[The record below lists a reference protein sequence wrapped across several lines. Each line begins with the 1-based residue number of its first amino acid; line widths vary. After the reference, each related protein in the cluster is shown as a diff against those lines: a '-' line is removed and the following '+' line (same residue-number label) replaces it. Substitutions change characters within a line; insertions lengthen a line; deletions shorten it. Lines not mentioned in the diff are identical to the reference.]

1 MSGTVILANLDETVA
16 FGKHLGHTAQPG
28 DIFTLSGDLGAGKTT
43 LTQAIGIGL
52 QVPPEFYITSPTFS
66 LLHEFPGRIPLFHM
80 DLYRIGSVDEIE
92 ELGLEDYLYGAGL
105 SVIEWPDR
113 LDDLMPESRLNISL
127 CSTGENSRTA
137 TLTAHGEMHSRF
149 TSFFP
154 SP

>member
-1 MSGTVILANLDETVA
+1 MSSTVLLANLDETVA
-16 FGKHLGHTAQPG
+16 FGTHLGRTAQPG

-43 LTQAIGIGL
+43 LTQSIGIGL

-80 DLYRIGSVDEIE
+80 DLYRIGSVEEIE
-92 ELGLEDYLYGAGL
+92 ELGFEEYLYGDGL

-113 LDDLMPESRLNISL
+113 LDDLMPESRLDITLNV
-127 CSTGENSRTA
+127 TGENSRKA
-137 TLTAHGEMHSRF
+137 TLTAHGSMHLRF

-154 SP
+154 TL